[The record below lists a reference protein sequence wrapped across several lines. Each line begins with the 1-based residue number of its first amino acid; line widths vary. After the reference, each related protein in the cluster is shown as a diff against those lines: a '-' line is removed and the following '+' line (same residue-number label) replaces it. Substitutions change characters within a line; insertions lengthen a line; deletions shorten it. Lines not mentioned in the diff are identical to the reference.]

1 MSAFDHDQ
9 RQKLENR
16 LDLAHLRA
24 VQSLGLFASL
34 NRLLNLEEDSEAY
47 GLLQLGLEVADRAVD
62 DLAEM
67 IADVRALQPDEP
79 EIRS

>member
-9 RQKLENR
+9 RQRLENG

-24 VQSLGLFASL
+24 VQSLALFASL
-34 NRLLNLEEDSEAY
+34 NRLLNLDEDSEAY

-67 IADVRALQPDEP
+67 VANVRALQPDAP
-79 EIRS
+79 EVQP